1 VINLLG
7 DKKMTVLELRELA
20 VEKAEEARAIK
31 DKATEE
37 SRGLTSEE
45 GKIFDELLKESERL
59 EGEANRQE
67 RLETAEARLSA
78 PRQRATRNEQANG
91 RIIEP
96 PKPHLF
102 RYGTL
107 RAFKGPTAEADA
119 YKSGRW
125 LLAVIHNHAPSRQW
139 CHEHGVEIVRDL
151 TPPADSRAVQVE
163 GINTLGGFIVPTEM
177 ERAIIDLRETYGNAR
192 ANCRIHPMSTD
203 HTTIPRRAGGVT
215 AYFIGE
221 TTEITESEKSWNQVE
236 LTAKKLGAL
245 TRMSTDLSEDAII
258 NVADDLADEM
268 AYAFAVKEDEC
279 CIDGDGTSTYG
290 GIVGIRTKMIDGNH
304 LGSYVEAAAPGD
316 NWSEIDTS
324 DLTNVM
330 AALPKYARR
339 NAKWH
344 CSPLAK
350 VAVFDRLL
358 LAAGGNTNQ
367 NLAQNQPAMYSGYP
381 IEEWPAMPTDDS
393 SAALNA
399 VIMLFFGDMRFSTT
413 LGDRRS
419 ITVKVS
425 DQRYIEFDQIGIQ
438 ATERFTIN
446 NHDIG
451 GSTATS
457 RGPIVGLLGNT

>member
-1 VINLLG
+1 
-7 DKKMTVLELRELA
+7 MTVLELRELTA
-20 VEKAEEARAIK
+20 EKAEQAQAIK

-45 GKIFDELLKESERL
+45 GKVFDELLTEADRL
-59 EGEANRQE
+59 EGEADRQE
-67 RLETAEARLSA
+67 RLEKTQARLSK
-78 PRQRATRNEQANG
+78 PRQRATTPDLANG
-91 RIIEP
+91 RTIEP

-102 RYGTL
+102 RFGKL
-107 RAFKGPTAEADA
+107 RAFMGNEAEANA
-119 YKSGRW
+119 YKAGRW

-139 CHEHGVEIVRDL
+139 CHDHGVQIVRDL
-151 TPPADSRAVQVE
+151 TPESDSRAVQVE
-163 GINTLGGFIVPTEM
+163 GINTLGGFIVPSEM
-177 ERAIIDLRETYGNAR
+177 ERAIIDLRETYGSAR
-192 ANCRIHPMSTD
+192 ANCRILPMSSD
-203 HTTIPRRAGGVT
+203 HTTIPRRSGGVT

-221 TTEITESEKSWNQVE
+221 TDAITESEKSWNQVE
-236 LTAKKLGAL
+236 MTAKKLGAL

-258 NVADDLADEM
+258 NIADDLADEM

-290 GIVGIRTKMIDGNH
+290 GMIGIRPKMIDGSH
-304 LGSYVEAAAPGD
+304 AGSYVEAAAAGD
-316 NWSEIDTS
+316 NWSEIDAS

-339 NAKWH
+339 GAKWH

-367 NLAQNQPAMYSGYP
+367 NLAQSQPAMYSGYP
-381 IEEWPAMPTDDS
+381 IEEWPAMPTVD
-393 SAALNA
+393 AGAVLNA
-399 VIMLFFGDMRFSTT
+399 VIMMFFGDMRFSTT
-413 LGDRRS
+413 LGDRRG

-425 DQRYIEFDQIGIQ
+425 DQRYIEYDQIAIQ
-438 ATERFTIN
+438 ATQRFTIN

-451 GSTATS
+451 GLTSAT
-457 RGPIVGLLGNT
+457 RGPVVGLLGNT